1 MYGVVTKGGL
11 RVGAMKGV
19 RRSLTVY
26 VRPEVRLGAAQP
38 NECDDS
44 LSTMIAI
51 ESMSDETQI
60 DDDTQKL
67 SYISIETLNECNHI
81 R

>member
-1 MYGVVTKGGL
+1 M
-11 RVGAMKGV
+11 
-19 RRSLTVY
+19 RRSFTVQDC
-26 VRPEVRLGAAQP
+26 PGAILGAAQP
-38 NECDDS
+38 KECDDS
-44 LSTMIAI
+44 LTTMNAI

-67 SYISIETLNECNHI
+67 PTF

>member
-1 MYGVVTKGGL
+1 M
-11 RVGAMKGV
+11 
-19 RRSLTVY
+19 
-26 VRPEVRLGAAQP
+26 GAAQP

-44 LSTMIAI
+44 LTTMIAI

-67 SYISIETLNECNHI
+67 SYISIETLNECNRI